1 MWLSFGFNFILVVYS
16 LSIQIYELKAHRILN
31 YNLKVKVKKII
42 EFFSHLPINSPIIKT
57 DFILLLNYNFY
68 YYLYKNQFIY
78 YLNYIFIFKNI
89 YILFFSLSLFLSLS
103 LLLLLSHSLL
113 DCASPSATRY
123 QHRPLNLHCAPFS
136 ISNPPP
142 HTTYIKSKQQL

>member
-103 LLLLLSHSLL
+103 
-113 DCASPSATRY
+113 
-123 QHRPLNLHCAPFS
+123 
-136 ISNPPP
+136 PPP
-142 HTTYIKSKQQL
+142 PLSLSPRLCVPFCNPISTSTAKPSLCTLFYFQSPTPHNLY